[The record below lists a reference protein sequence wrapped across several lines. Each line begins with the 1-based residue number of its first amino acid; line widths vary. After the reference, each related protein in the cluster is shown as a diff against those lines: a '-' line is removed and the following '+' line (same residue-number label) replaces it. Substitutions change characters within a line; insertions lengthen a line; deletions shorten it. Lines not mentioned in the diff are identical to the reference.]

1 MRTFLKTTIATLTL
15 GVGQAMAGAGGNP
28 PGGGGGGGGGG
39 SGSEPEVLFLVLFS
53 LIPGI
58 WLARKAM
65 QARETAEHA

>member
-1 MRTFLKTTIATLTL
+1 MRTFLTTTIATLTL
-15 GVGQAMAGAGGNP
+15 GVGQALAGAGGQP
-28 PGGGGGGGGGG
+28 PGGGGGGG

-65 QARETAEHA
+65 QARVTAEQA